1 MICSKCGANIEKDD
15 MYCKKCGVKV
25 NNSIHKE
32 MNSINKEYW
41 YIPYLL
47 FIACSIIFVVMIE
60 ITESDHIMIL
70 LLSFVILTF
79 LGLLISLFLEVFKNK
94 KYYFLIPLIISLCG
108 LVTGI
113 IGIIL
118 LEEFEDTGYIYISI
132 TAILLYVV
140 FPISLHILKKRKG
153 QSKLQNL

>member
-15 MYCKKCGVKV
+15 MYCKNCGVKS

-41 YIPYLL
+41 YIPYLM
-47 FIACSIIFVVMIE
+47 FIACSIIFVVMIG
-60 ITESDHIMIL
+60 ITESDHIIIL
-70 LLSFVILTF
+70 LLSFVILT
-79 LGLLISLFLEVFKNK
+79 LLRLLISLFLEVFKNK

-113 IGIIL
+113 IGVIL
-118 LEEFEDTGYIYISI
+118 LEKFEDSGYIYISI
-132 TAILLYVV
+132 TAILLYILL
-140 FPISLHILKKRKG
+140 PISAHIIKKGKII
-153 QSKLQNL
+153 